1 MPSGMTELAM
11 PIQTDLLRQLYDQ
24 FNARDMESLL
34 ALMRNDVVWANGQH
48 GGYVYGRDGVRDYWT
63 QQWKTID
70 PRVEPLRFSTGV
82 DGAIVVAVAQVVR
95 DLEGRTLAERTVNH
109 SFQFEDGLIRRF
121 DILEDASHD

>member
-1 MPSGMTELAM
+1 M
-11 PIQTDLLRQLYDQ
+11 PIDAHLLRQLYDW

-48 GGYVYGRDGVRDYWT
+48 GGYVYGRDGVRHYWT
-63 QQWKTID
+63 EQWKTID
-70 PRVEPLRFSTGV
+70 PHVEPLSFSTGA

-95 DLEGRTLAERTVNH
+95 DLEGRTLAEQTVNH

-121 DILEDASHD
+121 DILEDESHG